1 MNKEKDKTLEEF
13 FEELLMAIWA
23 VIHFSISPV
32 KSKSNIGSTLENII
46 RSLVFFALLIGCL
59 WIYSFAHE
67 RQSLFNNWNL
77 FYFFIGSAVLFTLRW
92 LFSKRE
98 INIETKKITTEDL
111 KFKKLNFSKLSS
123 LIDDK
128 NKTPIGISLIS
139 KKPVRLN
146 LKSRSQ
152 HLIVSGATGQGKTTL
167 LKTLLSHSLKHN
179 HPVIIIDPK
188 GEKEDILEMKER
200 AKLYGREKDFYL
212 FSLAF
217 PEESV
222 SYNPLSNGTSE
233 QIKARL
239 IDGLRFE
246 HEYYKAQAS
255 LWLGTVLYALEVL
268 GETVTFSR
276 LRELISSKEKLRV
289 VQKEINKIKT
299 HKHKER
305 LKSGL
310 GSAFQIT
317 TSDLA
322 GVFSQISSID
332 AAVFT
337 DIISPKEDDNKTK
350 LSLSDV
356 LENKKIAYFQMNVNG
371 YGDISRR
378 IGRIILQDL
387 KVLSNQIQAGQKHFD
402 YDFCACFID
411 EFGSFATQD
420 FADFLKMA
428 RSSKIGI
435 HLFCQGLADLKAVSP
450 EFKEQIIGNTSSKI
464 IFRQDVPE
472 DAEAWSRIAGTFSS
486 KKKTYQITG
495 TETEEEMTGMGSL
508 REVKEMRIEFD
519 VFKKLSQGQAV
530 LIDKAYHKEDLLKVW
545 RTESSLLERGKEGY
559 PCLLKHLSSACKA
572 LLLVWKALPPLWSKP
587 QSLALKGD

>member
-1 MNKEKDKTLEEF
+1 MNKEMNKEKDKTLEEF
-13 FEELLMAIWA
+13 FEELLIAIWA

-46 RSLVFFALLIGCL
+46 RSLIFFGLLTGCL
-59 WIYSFAHE
+59 WLYSFAHE

-77 FYFFIGSAVLFTLRW
+77 FYFFIGSAVLFALRW
-92 LFSKRE
+92 FFSKRE
-98 INIETKKITTEDL
+98 RKINVETKKITTGDL

-123 LIDDK
+123 LIEDK

-217 PEESV
+217 PEKSV

-255 LWLGTVLYALEVL
+255 LWLGAVLYALEVL

-317 TSDLA
+317 ASDLA

-332 AAVFT
+332 ATVFT
-337 DIISPKEDDNKTK
+337 DIISPKEDDNKTN
-350 LSLSDV
+350 LSLSEV
-356 LENKKIAYFQMNVNG
+356 LKNKKIAYFQMNVNG

-387 KVLSNQIQAGQKHFD
+387 KGG
-402 YDFCACFID
+402 C
-411 EFGSFATQD
+411 
-420 FADFLKMA
+420 
-428 RSSKIGI
+428 
-435 HLFCQGLADLKAVSP
+435 P
-450 EFKEQIIGNTSSKI
+450 
-464 IFRQDVPE
+464 
-472 DAEAWSRIAGTFSS
+472 
-486 KKKTYQITG
+486 
-495 TETEEEMTGMGSL
+495 
-508 REVKEMRIEFD
+508 
-519 VFKKLSQGQAV
+519 
-530 LIDKAYHKEDLLKVW
+530 
-545 RTESSLLERGKEGY
+545 
-559 PCLLKHLSSACKA
+559 
-572 LLLVWKALPPLWSKP
+572 
-587 QSLALKGD
+587 